1 MHLPYLDP
9 VQIGAEF
16 ARWEFATAVVGHIL
30 GIQPFD
36 QKNVQ
41 EAKDATLRVLE
52 GAGNN
57 GEAQEIGQLLR
68 NVTSSDYLALL
79 CWLPRT
85 QENLEKVQNIKGAL
99 MKRFGVSVSV
109 GFGPR
114 YLHSTGQLHKGGLEN
129 VAFIFIEESNGTD
142 LGIEGET
149 FSFNDLNKAQ
159 AQGDFESLCD
169 RGRSISRVSLT
180 ELQSIVND

>member
-1 MHLPYLDP
+1 M
-9 VQIGAEF
+9 A
-16 ARWEFATAVVGHIL
+16 GHIL

>member
-1 MHLPYLDP
+1 
-9 VQIGAEF
+9 
-16 ARWEFATAVVGHIL
+16 
-30 GIQPFD
+30 
-36 QKNVQ
+36 
-41 EAKDATLRVLE
+41 
-52 GAGNN
+52 
-57 GEAQEIGQLLR
+57 
-68 NVTSSDYLALL
+68 
-79 CWLPRT
+79 
-85 QENLEKVQNIKGAL
+85 

-169 RGRSISRVSLT
+169 RGRSISRVTLT